1 MKKWLYFV
9 VLALLASS
17 CVGDKTSGKDSIE
30 TITIDVDKAVRAF
43 DISEFVDSTDFRIVP
58 LETSQECVLSSKP
71 GKFSYL
77 RDRIYVLDKM
87 SKGLYIFNVSDGSLY
102 SKIQSVG
109 QGPEEYVEITD
120 MFVSDNNIFIYDQFG
135 RKILIYDADGNYQ
148 SQINTRDIGVR
159 GQTVFYFGGRIYLLD
174 KYHSRDDKPGY
185 FLCSMN
191 MDGSGLQKHIA
202 KIPEQ
207 GMIINHTLR
216 CDYAFSDDSLMV
228 MLTGS
233 DTVYCVS
240 GDEITPRY
248 VLDFGDKKIPEKSR
262 NMTFAEQEASGFTDL
277 KYIRGANNIFCIGD
291 FLVFD
296 FMYGQVTPVTREE
309 MQKQSFIPPTNK
321 YYALYNMKTGET
333 IVSNGIR
340 ISSFGMHNI
349 GYTIV
354 NGRIINYVD
363 PYYATVGGYYEPKTD
378 NQAYKERH
386 KEVYSK
392 LKSDD
397 NPVVFVYK
405 LNQ

>member
-1 MKKWLYFV
+1 MKKWLYFAA
-9 VLALLASS
+9 LALLASS
-17 CVGDKTSGKDSIE
+17 CAGDKISAQEDGVE
-30 TITIDVDKAVRAF
+30 TITIDVDKAVRAL
-43 DISEFVDSTDFRIVP
+43 DISESVDSVYFRIVP
-58 LETSQECVLSSKP
+58 LETSPECILGSRLD
-71 GKFSYL
+71 KFAYL

-120 MFVSDNNIFIYDQFG
+120 MFVSDDNIFIFDQFS
-135 RKILIYDADGNYQ
+135 RKILIYDTDGNYQ

-159 GQTVFYFGGRIYLLD
+159 GQTVFYSGGRIYLLD
-174 KYHSRDDKPGY
+174 KYHSKDDKPGY

-207 GMIINHTLR
+207 GMKINHTLR
-216 CDYAFSDDSLMV
+216 CDYASSGDSLMV

-240 GDEITPRY
+240 GGEVRPRY
-248 VLDFGDKKIPEKSR
+248 VLDFGEKKIPEKSR
-262 NMTFAEQEASGFTDL
+262 DMNFAEQKASGFADL
-277 KYIRGANNIFCIGD
+277 KYIRGTDNIFCIGD
-291 FLVFD
+291 YLVFD
-296 FMYGQVTPVTREE
+296 FMYGQVPQVAREE
-309 MQKQSFIPPTNK
+309 MQKPDFIPPTNM

-340 ISSFGMHNI
+340 ISSFGKQNI
-349 GYTIV
+349 GYTIN

-363 PYYATVGGYYEPKTD
+363 PYYATIGSYYEPKTA

-386 KEVYSK
+386 KEVYSELKSEDNPIVFIYK
-392 LKSDD
+392 LK
-397 NPVVFVYK
+397 
-405 LNQ
+405 

>member
-1 MKKWLYFV
+1 
-9 VLALLASS
+9 
-17 CVGDKTSGKDSIE
+17 
-30 TITIDVDKAVRAF
+30 
-43 DISEFVDSTDFRIVP
+43 
-58 LETSQECVLSSKP
+58 
-71 GKFSYL
+71 
-77 RDRIYVLDKM
+77 
-87 SKGLYIFNVSDGSLY
+87 
-102 SKIQSVG
+102 
-109 QGPEEYVEITD
+109 
-120 MFVSDNNIFIYDQFG
+120 
-135 RKILIYDADGNYQ
+135 
-148 SQINTRDIGVR
+148 
-159 GQTVFYFGGRIYLLD
+159 
-174 KYHSRDDKPGY
+174 
-185 FLCSMN
+185 

-216 CDYAFSDDSLMV
+216 CDYAFSGDSLMV

-309 MQKQSFIPPTNK
+309 MQKQGFIPPTNK

-363 PYYATVGGYYEPKTD
+363 PYYATMGGYYEPKTD